1 MDRLTV
7 GGRLVVMSF
16 QSLEDKIVK
25 RYFTAATESKTPIGL
40 PVEISSLA
48 ATFELVFRGSEK
60 ASDAEIQVNS
70 RAQSVRLRAIE
81 RVAS

>member
-1 MDRLTV
+1 M
-7 GGRLVVMSF
+7 VVLSF

-25 RYFTAATESKTPIGL
+25 RCFADVTESRTPRGL
-40 PVEISSLA
+40 PIEIDSPR
-48 ATFELVFRGSEK
+48 FQLVVRGSES
-60 ASDAEIQVNS
+60 ASDEEIKENS